1 MFSKFVTGF
10 ALIGFLALGGANPA
24 RAQFAVIDVAAIGQL
39 VQEVQQLKQ
48 QVQTAEA
55 QLSQAQSEYAA
66 ITGGRGMQ
74 NLLAGIPRNYLPM
87 NWAQLAQVLSG
98 ASGSYPALATSISS
112 FVCSFCSIP
121 CSAVIRAVKSSE
133 AF

>member
-1 MFSKFVTGF
+1 MFSKAVTGF
-10 ALIGFLALGGANPA
+10 ALVGLLALGGAQPA

-39 VQEVQQLKQ
+39 VQEVHQLEQ

-87 NWAQLAQVLSG
+87 NWAQLAQVLGG
-98 ASGSYPALATSISS
+98 ASHPPQVLLTSRVQPLPIVLQERLAEPVDT
-112 FVCSFCSIP
+112 
-121 CSAVIRAVKSSE
+121 A
-133 AF
+133 